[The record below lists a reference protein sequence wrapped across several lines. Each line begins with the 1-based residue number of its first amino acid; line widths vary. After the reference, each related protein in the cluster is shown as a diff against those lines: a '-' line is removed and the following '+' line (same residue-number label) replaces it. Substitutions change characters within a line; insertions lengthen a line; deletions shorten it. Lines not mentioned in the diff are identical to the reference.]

1 MFCKKCGNELA
12 DTAKF
17 CTKCGTKTEE
27 TPAPIVEEPKKEQKQ
42 KKEKPVKEKV
52 VYAEPTYVNIPPEYK
67 PISMWGYFGYE
78 ILFSIPIIGW
88 LLLLIFA
95 LGGHS
100 NKNVRNFAASYFC
113 GLILLIIIILIVV
126 AVGGVG
132 LLSFMKNANISI
144 I

>member
-27 TPAPIVEEPKKEQKQ
+27 TPVVPTVEEKKKEV
-42 KKEKPVKEKV
+42 KPKKEKV
-52 VYAEPTYVNIPPEYK
+52 VVKEVEIPPEYK

-78 ILFSIPIIGW
+78 LLFAIPLIGFIC
-88 LLLLIFA
+88 LIVFA

-113 GLILLIIIILIVV
+113 GIIIALIIFAILF
-126 AVGGVG
+126 AVGGIGYFSFLSRVG
-132 LLSFMKNANISI
+132 N
-144 I
+144 